1 MRKEHF
7 HGAGGAPLLSAG
19 KDGAATPP
27 QPHHGDTHLSDYTD
41 SQHPPHTLL
50 IASGGTGA
58 SAELL
63 VHTALAQFPEERVR
77 VVTVPNLRYTE
88 QIDEL
93 IAHAGKTHATIV
105 HTLVDANLRAYLTQ
119 QAQQQGITAI
129 DLMGALLTHLAEKLG
144 RQPLGQPGLYRLL
157 RKSYFDRVAAIEYA
171 MAHDDGK
178 DPANWHQ
185 ADIVL
190 SGVSRSGKTPLS
202 LYLSVLGWKVANVPI
217 VPGLDLPDAF
227 FKLDRQRVIGLTI
240 EAGQLALLRQQRQRH
255 LGVSELSEYTSPQK
269 VFEEVEYAMD
279 FFKRQGISTVDV
291 TDKPIESSAEEII
304 RIITRRFGGERSR

>member
-1 MRKEHF
+1 M
-7 HGAGGAPLLSAG
+7 
-19 KDGAATPP
+19 
-27 QPHHGDTHLSDYTD
+27 
-41 SQHPPHTLL
+41 

-63 VHTALAQFPEERVR
+63 VHTALAQFPEGRVR
-77 VVTVPNLRYTE
+77 VVTVPNLRYTD

-93 IAHAGKTHATIV
+93 IARAGESHATII
-105 HTLVDANLRAYLTQ
+105 HTLVDPNLRSYLNE
-119 QAQQQGITAI
+119 QAQRQNVAAI
-129 DLMGALLTHLAEKLG
+129 DLMGVLLNHLAEKLG
-144 RQPLGQPGLYRLL
+144 QQPLGQPGLYRLL
-157 RKSYFDRVAAIEYA
+157 RKSYFDRVTAIEYT

-178 DPANWHQ
+178 DPANWAQ
-185 ADIVL
+185 ADIIL

-227 FKLDRQRVIGLTI
+227 FKLDKQRVIGLTI

-269 VFEEVEYAMD
+269 IFEEVEYAMD

-304 RIITRRFGGERSR
+304 RIITRRFGGERG